1 MNQKREIQNTIY
13 DIPGLINE
21 RTPWL
26 VVIILAAIVRKYTNA
41 VKEFV
46 DHKLTRRYHICL
58 KLQTGYY

>member
-21 RTPWL
+21 RTSWL

-41 VKEFV
+41 DKEFV
-46 DHKLTRRYHICL
+46 TRRYHICL